1 MSTIAVVA
9 DSHDEVVDWAPVRD
23 RLAELFAGA
32 DLIVHCGDATTAQVH
47 DDLAAIAPVV
57 ATRSPG
63 DPPPDPPRL
72 TDGPRV
78 VRHAGID
85 VGIVFD
91 LPAGVAVD
99 DLFGQ
104 PVRLVLYGGTHAP
117 GIEQRDDG
125 TVLVNPG
132 SPTLAERATVAL
144 VEIDDDG
151 IRPRIVDV

>member
-1 MSTIAVVA
+1 
-9 DSHDEVVDWAPVRD
+9 
-23 RLAELFAGA
+23 
-32 DLIVHCGDATTAQVH
+32 
-47 DDLAAIAPVV
+47 
-57 ATRSPG
+57 
-63 DPPPDPPRL
+63 
-72 TDGPRV
+72 

-117 GIEQRDDG
+117 GIEERDDG